1 MKKFIK
7 FLFLIFFIF
16 NTFVIANAY
25 TNSAILENTNT
36 KVEYFSSK
44 QNQTFLEISKKQ
56 DLFIAK
62 NEENSQIT
70 SINTSNKNSSNNND
84 VFGFEFV
91 FNNDFYFI
99 SSSSFY
105 RIKHSISPLFA
116 YSIAT
121 RAP

>member
-1 MKKFIK
+1 MKKIIK

-16 NTFVIANAY
+16 NTFVVANAY
-25 TNSAILENTNT
+25 TNCAFLENTNA

-44 QNQTFLEISKKQ
+44 QNQTFFEISKKQ

-70 SINTSNKNSSNNND
+70 ATNNSNKNSSNNND
-84 VFGFEFV
+84 IFGFDFV

-99 SSSSFY
+99 SANSFY

-116 YSIAT
+116 YSITT